1 MALQPEVM
9 ERKGTVGLLVVGTLL
24 VAQSFTDL
32 APAGPWDS
40 PSFSRGVL
48 GLIGMMLVYLAW
60 FSHTFGMLGV
70 APTVDRWAT
79 PETTWI
85 RVVVFG
91 LACLVLTRTVRLFDR
106 EGVVPQPAGLL
117 ITLVGILAIMNG
129 LYVWAIAS
137 GPLMDEEE

>member
-1 MALQPEVM
+1 M

-48 GLIGMMLVYLAW
+48 GLIGMVLVYLAW

-70 APTVDRWAT
+70 
-79 PETTWI
+79 
-85 RVVVFG
+85 
-91 LACLVLTRTVRLFDR
+91 
-106 EGVVPQPAGLL
+106 LL
-117 ITLVGILAIMNG
+117 LNAV
-129 LYVWAIAS
+129 
-137 GPLMDEEE
+137 